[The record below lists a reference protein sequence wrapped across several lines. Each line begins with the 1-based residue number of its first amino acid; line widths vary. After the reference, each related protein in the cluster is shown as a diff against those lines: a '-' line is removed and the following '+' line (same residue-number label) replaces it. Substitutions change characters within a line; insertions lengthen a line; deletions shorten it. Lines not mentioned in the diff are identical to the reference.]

1 MERRVDQKI
10 NAYQGLYSLPDIRN
24 RFQPGMPTMLD
35 PNQNYAVSASETPAV
50 PTQKYTLNNRE
61 IVVRNGKWVYADD
74 GKEAK

>member
-1 MERRVDQKI
+1 
-10 NAYQGLYSLPDIRN
+10 
-24 RFQPGMPTMLD
+24 MLD